1 MLKNVRKTRRKYF
14 NCFQQAMQNIILLF
28 FLFKLISRAQNC
40 WQKEEEYYCLPLF
53 EINLA
58 IKHYAAPL
66 TPVVIALMVPTDV
79 RHTYICIYSIPI
91 RKLAHIRTA
100 KPNELLPFIII
111 SNLCQMSRNPFTG
124 SLTHTHTYSHTHPRT
139 LPHADTHWGTHTMA
153 IIAWQLQIWLPFS
166 VAAFRNCFGFW
177 FQYYL
182 KHFIFIFIFLFFCFH
197 T

>member
-1 MLKNVRKTRRKYF
+1 MFSTSNAKY
-14 NCFQQAMQNIILLF
+14 NIAF

-66 TPVVIALMVPTDV
+66 TLVVIALMVPTDV

-100 KPNELLPFIII
+100 KPTSSCHLLSFRTFVKCPV
-111 SNLCQMSRNPFTG
+111 
-124 SLTHTHTYSHTHPRT
+124 THSQAASHTHSHV
-139 LPHADTHWGTHTMA
+139 LPHTPSHTPACRHPLGHSHYGNYRLA
-153 IIAWQLQIWLPFS
+153 IANLATLFCGCLSELFRFLVSILFEAFYFYFQFS
-166 VAAFRNCFGFW
+166 F
-177 FQYYL
+177 
-182 KHFIFIFIFLFFCFH
+182 FFCLH

>member
-1 MLKNVRKTRRKYF
+1 MFSTSNAKY
-14 NCFQQAMQNIILLF
+14 NIAF
-28 FLFKLISRAQNC
+28 FLFKFISRAQNC

-79 RHTYICIYSIPI
+79 RHTYIYSIPI

-100 KPNELLPFIII
+100 KPTSSCHLLSFRTFVK
-111 SNLCQMSRNPFTG
+111 CRV
-124 SLTHTHTYSHTHPRT
+124 THSQAASHIHSHVLPHT
-139 LPHADTHWGTHTMA
+139 LPHADTLWGTHTMA

-182 KHFIFIFIFLFFCFH
+182 KHFIFILIFLFFFFVCTHKIEISFSIFGAVQS